1 MNEFARRVTLANGPA
16 DARRTDD
23 ADMEH
28 FAETWNFVKVERM
41 IPSRLSGEAVR
52 ITYSGEAVRCGIRHN
67 TPLGTA

>member
-23 ADMEH
+23 ANIEH
-28 FAETWNFVKVERM
+28 FAETWNFVKVEH

-52 ITYSGEAVRCGIRHN
+52 ITYSG
-67 TPLGTA
+67 

>member
-28 FAETWNFVKVERM
+28 FAETWNFVKVERTGI
-41 IPSRLSGEAVR
+41 IPSPLSGEAVR

-67 TPLGTA
+67 TPVV